1 MNKRWVIEMANDFCK
16 RLNDG
21 NHKELLARLEGVRN
35 GYICGIV
42 TEREELEVMRGCL
55 YAAETIDLNR

>member
-21 NHKELLARLEGVRN
+21 EHKELLARIERVRN

-42 TEREELEVMRGCL
+42 TELEVMRECL
-55 YAAETIDLNR
+55 YAAETPDLNR